1 MLDTGCSRTI
11 VRQDLVPES
20 KIIEGDAVTI
30 RCAHGDTVLYPV
42 AQLELEVD
50 GLPLCVEA
58 AVSKSL
64 PVPVLL
70 GTDVAELQQLLGES
84 LTHIPVEDCMMVVT
98 RTQAMR
104 QLQEDAAI
112 RSKELKSGAH
122 PHVIVDIPEESES
135 VGGEFAD
142 EIVSPS
148 RLKTHKTRREKRNS
162 RRQHWA
168 VTRTN
173 STPESTGVSAAML
186 RELQQND
193 ISLSKVCQSANCD
206 VDCITD
212 KSYYWHDGL
221 LYRRWKPHGQDRIL
235 K

>member
-1 MLDTGCSRTI
+1 M
-11 VRQDLVPES
+11 S
-20 KIIEGDAVTI
+20 KQQ
-30 RCAHGDTVLYPV
+30 CQSH
-42 AQLELEVD
+42 
-50 GLPLCVEA
+50 
-58 AVSKSL
+58 L

-70 GTDVAELQQLLGES
+70 GTDVAELHQLLGES
-84 LTHIPVEDCMMVVT
+84 LTHTPVEDCMMVVT

-112 RSKELKSGAH
+112 RSKELKSGVQ

-142 EIVSPS
+142 EIFSPS

-162 RRQHWA
+162 CRQHWA

-193 ISLSKVCQSANCD
+193 ISLSKVRQSANCD
-206 VDCITD
+206 VDCTTD
-212 KSYYWHDGL
+212 KSYYWHGGL
-221 LYRRWKPHGQDRIL
+221 LYRCWKPH
-235 K
+235 